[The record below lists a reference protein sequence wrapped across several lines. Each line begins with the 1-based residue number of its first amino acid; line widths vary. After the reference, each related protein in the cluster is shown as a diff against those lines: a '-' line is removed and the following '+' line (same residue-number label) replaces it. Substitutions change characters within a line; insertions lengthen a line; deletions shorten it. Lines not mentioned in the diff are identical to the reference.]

1 VATTTRAINPME
13 VKATNRETLRFCVD
27 VSRPYARLLIP
38 SWACVTVGVLIDSVA
53 TPLVFA
59 AALERITE
67 LGPHTHLWNR
77 FGALVILYAV
87 LLIIGTVCWRLAGW
101 LEWEGCTKAFAN
113 SVSVAFDRLLEL
125 SYRWHVD
132 HPSGEVSS
140 TLSTFSWA
148 LMQSIDELTWGM
160 LRIVVGVLAAIV
172 VLLIVAWP
180 VGLTIAVFA
189 SLFVWLVVLRSKPV
203 TEASVRFS
211 AAHTEAEGVAF
222 DVIRNIATVKAQSG
236 EQLERTTLSTKLHA
250 SVSADLGARRVFT
263 VTRTWMS
270 SIINTM
276 SWGALFIGVVLALNH
291 EVSAGT
297 IYLILFYASQVAD
310 QIIQS
315 FQTVRS
321 LSRALGRATKLVGL
335 ISSDPEVVDAVG
347 APVLTVP
354 RGEIAFNRV
363 GFSYAPAQPL
373 IEQLDLH
380 VEPGERVGIV
390 GPSGGGKS
398 TLTRLVLRFMDVTAG
413 EIRIDGQSIREVTQ
427 ESLRRHISYVPQD
440 PQMLHRTIA
449 ENVWLGRVG
458 EPDLDQIIAVS
469 RAAHVHE
476 FVAELPDGY
485 DTIVGERGLKLSGGQ
500 RQRVA
505 IAQAM
510 LKRAPIL
517 ILDEATSAL
526 DSESERLVQEA
537 LWSLMTSCT
546 SLVVAHRLSTI
557 ARLDRIVVVEDG
569 AITDTGTH
577 RQLLAHGG
585 TYARLWEHQSGGFIE

>member
-1 VATTTRAINPME
+1 ME
-13 VKATNRETLRFCVD
+13 VKASNRETLRFCVE
-27 VSRPYARLLIP
+27 VSQPYAKLLVS
-38 SWACVTVGVLIDSVA
+38 SWVCVIIGVLVDSVA

-59 AALERITE
+59 QALERIIK
-67 LGPHTHLWNR
+67 LGPHAQLWHT
-77 FGALVILYAV
+77 FGTLVILYAI
-87 LLIIGTVCWRLAGW
+87 LLVIGMVCWRLAGW
-101 LEWEGCTKAFAN
+101 LEWEGCTRAFAN
-113 SVSVAFDRLLEL
+113 SVAVAFDRLLEL

-160 LRIVVGVLAAIV
+160 LRIVVAVLAAIV

-180 VGLTIAVFA
+180 VGLTIMLA
-189 SLFVWLVVLRSKPV
+189 SALFVFLVIRRSKPV

-222 DVIRNIATVKAQSG
+222 DVIRNIATVKAQGG
-236 EQLERTTLSTKLHA
+236 EGLERATLAAKLQG
-250 SVSADLGARRVFT
+250 SVSADLGARRAFT

-270 SIINTM
+270 GIINLM
-276 SWGALFIGVVLALNH
+276 NWAALFIGVVLALH
-291 EVSAGT
+291 HDVSAW
-297 IYLILFYASQVAD
+297 IVYLILFYAAQVAD

-321 LSRALGRATKLVGL
+321 LSRALGRGTKLVGL
-335 ISSDPEVVDAVG
+335 INSDPEVVDPPG
-347 APVLTVP
+347 APALSVP
-354 RGEIAFNRV
+354 RGEIAFDAID
-363 GFSYAPAQPL
+363 FSYAQAQPL
-373 IEQLDLH
+373 IEQLDLR
-380 VEPGERVGIV
+380 VAPGEHVGVV

-398 TLTRLVLRFMDVTAG
+398 TLTRLVLRFMDVTGGA
-413 EIRIDGQSIREVTQ
+413 IRIDGQSIRGVTQ
-427 ESLRRHISYVPQD
+427 DSLRRQISYVPQD

-449 ENVWLGRVG
+449 ANIWLGRDG
-458 EPDLDQIIAVS
+458 EPDLDQIIEVS
-469 RAAHVHE
+469 RAAHVHD
-476 FVAELPDGY
+476 FVSELPDGY
-485 DTIVGERGLKLSGGQ
+485 HTIVGERGLKLSGGQ

-537 LWSLMTSCT
+537 LWSLMADCT

-557 ARLDRIVVVEDG
+557 ARLDRIVVVEGG

-577 RQLLAHGG
+577 RQLLEHGG
-585 TYARLWEHQSGGFIE
+585 TYARLWEHQSGGFIS